1 MKTVEHFTSPNSV
14 NRIVVFALGVVS
26 RHWLAIMKVRHVH
39 VIVGSSGERFE
50 LTDVFV
56 SYKRENQERI
66 EPLVR
71 ALQNQGLSLWWDVE
85 IHAGARWRQTILE
98 KLELARVVIVAWSQE
113 SAGHL
118 GEFVQDEA
126 AHAKARGVYLP
137 ISIDGTPPPLGFR
150 QVQVLP
156 LVQWAGDEDST
167 HFRALLRTVRAMLDQ
182 GARQADPSAFQSASP
197 TSLKTSTVLDRPSIA
212 VLPFRHPPGD
222 DDQAYFAE
230 GMAEDIIV
238 GLSRSR
244 LLRVTSRQSSLAYD
258 AERSSTA
265 QACAD
270 LSVRYL
276 VRGQIRRMGGK
287 VRVRV
292 ELIDGDSDEVAWAGH
307 QDRPLAEIFDLQD
320 SITNGIVGTIEPA
333 LLCREQDLAVRRPQS
348 VKHWDLF
355 IRGRYHFWRSTY
367 EHFQQA
373 EEQLLKALELEPD
386 DAPTLVLLAMTQLG
400 DIWGG
405 RTSDFQQTIKR
416 AHHYA
421 VRAVAADPRDAT
433 THYALGIVLTL
444 FGQFDQA
451 MAEQRRSLD
460 LSPGNAQA
468 LGELG
473 RLLAFRGNA
482 EEALA
487 LNAEALSLSPTDP
500 HDWLWLRSMSIAALR
515 LGHPDEALTHAQNA
529 LTRRPDFFFLHL
541 QAAVCWQKIDDHQA
555 ARAACAHGMK
565 MNEHYS
571 LSALKWGHPF
581 VDDHDLDDFVA
592 TLRSAG
598 WTG

>member
-1 MKTVEHFTSPNSV
+1 M
-14 NRIVVFALGVVS
+14 ALFKL
-26 RHWLAIMKVRHVH
+26 RRVH
-39 VIVGSSGERFE
+39 SIIGASGERFE
-50 LTDVFV
+50 LSDVFV
-56 SYKRENQERI
+56 SYKRENQQRI

-71 ALQNQGLSLWWDVE
+71 ALQNQGLSVWWDAE
-85 IHAGARWRQTILE
+85 IHAGARWRQEILE
-98 KLELARVVIVAWSQE
+98 KLEMSRIVIVAWSRE

-118 GEFVQDEA
+118 GDFVQDEA
-126 AHAKARGVYLP
+126 AHAKSRGVYLP
-137 ISIDGTPPPLGFR
+137 ISIDGTLPPLGFR
-150 QVQVLP
+150 QVQVMP
-156 LVQWAGDEDST
+156 LVDWDGDEYST
-167 HFRALLRTVRAMLDQ
+167 QFRALLRTLRAMLEHGD
-182 GARQADPSAFQSASP
+182 APKPDPSAFQFAAP
-197 TSLKTSTVLDRPSIA
+197 ISLKTATGLDRPSIA

-258 AERSSTA
+258 AEQASTA

-276 VRGQIRRMGGK
+276 VRGQIRRMGGS

-292 ELIDGDSDEVAWAGH
+292 ELIDGDTDEVVWSGH

-320 SITNGIVGTIEPA
+320 SITIGIVGTIEPA
-333 LLCREQDLAVRRPQS
+333 LLGREQNLAVRRPLS

-355 IRGRYHFWRSTY
+355 IRGRYHYWRSTY

-405 RTSDFQQTIKR
+405 RTKDFQQTVKR
-416 AHHYA
+416 AHDYA
-421 VRAVAADPRDAT
+421 IRAVAADPRDST
-433 THYALGIVLTL
+433 THYALGIILTL
-444 FGQFDQA
+444 LEQFNQA

-460 LSPGNAQA
+460 LNPGNAQA

-482 EEALA
+482 DEALA
-487 LNAEALSLSPTDP
+487 TNAEALSLSPTDP

-515 LGHPDEALTHAQNA
+515 MGHADEALTHAQNA

-541 QAAVCWQKIDDHQA
+541 QAAVCRQKVGDHQA
-555 ARAACAHGMK
+555 ARAACAHGME
-565 MNEHYS
+565 MNAHYS
-571 LSALKWGHPF
+571 LAALKWGHPF

-592 TLRSAG
+592 TLRDTG

>member
-1 MKTVEHFTSPNSV
+1 MPIFGSAEFELADVTRNRVGFNDFVLDRADERLTGPRGPVRIGRKAYGVLCALLDADGQLVTKHGLFDTVWNGTIVSESALTSV
-14 NRIVVFALGVVS
+14 IKELRKALGDD
-26 RHWLAIMKVRHVH
+26 RHCPRFIESIYGRGYRFLA
-39 VIVGSSGERFE
+39 
-50 LTDVFV
+50 
-56 SYKRENQERI
+56 
-66 EPLVR
+66 PLSFLDK
-71 ALQNQGLSLWWDVE
+71 ASE
-85 IHAGARWRQTILE
+85 TIHHLE
-98 KLELARVVIVAWSQE
+98 
-113 SAGHL
+113 
-118 GEFVQDEA
+118 
-126 AHAKARGVYLP
+126 
-137 ISIDGTPPPLGFR
+137 
-150 QVQVLP
+150 
-156 LVQWAGDEDST
+156 
-167 HFRALLRTVRAMLDQ
+167 
-182 GARQADPSAFQSASP
+182 
-197 TSLKTSTVLDRPSIA
+197 DRPSIA

-276 VRGQIRRMGGK
+276 VRGQIRRMGQK
-287 VRVRV
+287 IRVRV

-333 LLCREQDLAVRRPQS
+333 LLSREQDLAVRRPQS

-355 IRGRYHFWRSTY
+355 IRGRYHFWRSSY

-386 DAPTLVLLAMTQLG
+386 HAPTLVLLAMTQLG

-405 RTSDFQQTIKR
+405 RTSDFQQTIER

-421 VRAVAADPRDAT
+421 VRGVAADPRDAT

-444 FGQFDQA
+444 LGQFDQA

-515 LGHPDEALTHAQNA
+515 LGHPEEALTHAQNA

-541 QAAVCWQKIDDHQA
+541 QTAVCRQKIDDHQA

-581 VDDHDLDDFVA
+581 VDAHDLDDFVA

>member
-1 MKTVEHFTSPNSV
+1 MAMFKLRREHS
-14 NRIVVFALGVVS
+14 IIGA
-26 RHWLAIMKVRHVH
+26 
-39 VIVGSSGERFE
+39 SGERFE
-50 LTDVFV
+50 LSDVFV
-56 SYKRENQERI
+56 SYKRENQQRI

-71 ALQNQGLSLWWDVE
+71 ALQNQGLSVWWDAE
-85 IHAGARWRQTILE
+85 IHAGARWRQEILE
-98 KLELARVVIVAWSQE
+98 KLEMSRIVIVAWSRE
-113 SAGHL
+113 SAGQL
-118 GEFVQDEA
+118 GDFVQDEA

-137 ISIDGTPPPLGFR
+137 ISIDGTLPPLGFR
-150 QVQVLP
+150 QVQVTP
-156 LVQWAGDEDST
+156 LVDWDGDVYST
-167 HFRALLRTVRAMLDQ
+167 QFRALLRTLRAMLEHGD
-182 GARQADPSAFQSASP
+182 APKPDPSAFQFAAP
-197 TSLKTSTVLDRPSIA
+197 ISLKTATGLDRPSIA

-258 AERSSTA
+258 AEQASTA

-276 VRGQIRRMGGK
+276 VRGQIRRMGGN

-307 QDRPLAEIFDLQD
+307 QDRPLAQIFELQD
-320 SITNGIVGTIEPA
+320 SITTGIVGTIEPA
-333 LLCREQDLAVRRPQS
+333 LLGREQDLAVRRPQS

-355 IRGRYHFWRSTY
+355 IRGRYHYWRSTY

-373 EEQLLKALELEPD
+373 EEQLLKALELEPE

-416 AHHYA
+416 AHDYTI
-421 VRAVAADPRDAT
+421 RAVAADPRDAT
-433 THYALGIVLTL
+433 THYALGIVLSL
-444 FGQFDQA
+444 LGQFDQA
-451 MAEQRRSLD
+451 VAEQRRSLD
-460 LSPGNAQA
+460 LNPGNAQA

-515 LGHPDEALTHAQNA
+515 LGNPDKALTHAQNA

-541 QAAVCWQKIDDHQA
+541 QAAVCRQKIGDHQA
-555 ARAACAHGMK
+555 ACTACTHGME
-565 MNEHYS
+565 MNAHYS
-571 LSALKWGHPF
+571 LAALKWGHPF
-581 VDDHDLDDFVA
+581 VNDHELEDFVT
-592 TLRSAG
+592 TLRDAG